1 MLEGVFCKRTDLE
14 SIVTENHF
22 GFNHSLENLK
32 KNRRCLF
39 KSFMKIP
46 VFPVSEVKQ
55 QELKELMAHLGIQEQ
70 DLFEEFLRGG
80 GPGGQKINKTS
91 VAVQLTHVPSG
102 VVVRCQEGRSQIM
115 NRYYALKRLVE
126 KIEAQVLG
134 ERSARQQAI
143 EKIRRQ
149 KRKRSR
155 RAQEKVLQGKR
166 ATSVKKGL
174 RKKPASWET

>member
-1 MLEGVFCKRTDLE
+1 
-14 SIVTENHF
+14 
-22 GFNHSLENLK
+22 
-32 KNRRCLF
+32 
-39 KSFMKIP
+39 MKIP
-46 VFPVSEVKQ
+46 IFPISEVKQ
-55 QELKELMAHLGIQEQ
+55 RELRERMIRLGLQEQ
-70 DLFEEFLRGG
+70 DLLEEFLRGG

-91 VAVQLTHVPSG
+91 VAVQLTHLPSG
-102 VVVRCQEGRSQIM
+102 VSVRCQEGRSQIM

-126 KIEAQVLG
+126 KIETQILG

-166 ATSVKKGL
+166 ELAAKKDL
-174 RKKPASWET
+174 RKKPSSWDH